1 MIENYALEEIPKKT
15 RKPDTRVESQ
25 LENSGWTKPLPRP
38 PPLRFSAPIRV
49 SAEEI
54 SPLTSAPTSQRLGD
68 TSMLT
73 ELEPSRSS
81 RCQCSS
87 DSSPPTNTSNSSNQS
102 EKSMKYEK
110 IFLRIE
116 K

>member
-1 MIENYALEEIPKKT
+1 MGTKRLDI
-15 RKPDTRVESQ
+15 RVESQ
-25 LENSGWTKPLPRP
+25 LENSGWMKP
-38 PPLRFSAPIRV
+38 PPKLLPLRSFAPIRL
-49 SAEEI
+49 SAVEI
-54 SPLTSAPTSQRLGD
+54 LPLTSDLTSQRPGD

-73 ELEPSRSS
+73 EPDTLRSS

-87 DSSPPTNTSNSSNQS
+87 DSSPPTNTSNLPNQS
-102 EKSMKYEK
+102 EKSKKYEK